1 MSENLVEVK
10 HLQQYFPAGGMGKN
24 KQYVQ
29 AVDDVSFAIRKGETR
44 GLVGESGCGKT
55 TTGRT
60 LLRLYEPTG
69 GKIYF
74 DGILLFVLDNKIAVD
89 MLPYRRRMQI
99 VFQDPYASLDPRMT
113 IGDIVGEGIDIHH
126 LCANAKERHDKII
139 SLLERV
145 GLNSAHANRYPHEFS
160 GGQRQRVGIARA
172 LAVDPEFIVCDEP
185 VSALDVSIQ
194 AQVVNMFE
202 DLQQEMGLTYLF
214 IAHDL
219 SVVKHISNRIGV
231 MYLGKMVELADSFE
245 LIAHSVHPYTRSL
258 ISAIPV
264 ADPVTARQSHRIV
277 LQGVVPSPLYPG
289 LSGISAPYEGG
300 AVEAVPLGRL
310 LTAMRPY
317 FDFILLDTAA
327 GMGAPFTAASTVA
340 DKALLVLT
348 PDPVALRDGKIVADR
363 LLAGGRPQSAVR
375 LVMNRVRRES
385 FGKNA
390 AVADLDECID
400 TDGVQLLA
408 VIPESRVLQLAGANG
423 TVPPAADP
431 AVVAGQAMAKRLC
444 GQRVPLTF

>member
-1 MSENLVEVK
+1 M
-10 HLQQYFPAGGMGKN
+10 
-24 KQYVQ
+24 
-29 AVDDVSFAIRKGETR
+29 
-44 GLVGESGCGKT
+44 
-55 TTGRT
+55 
-60 LLRLYEPTG
+60 
-69 GKIYF
+69 
-74 DGILLFVLDNKIAVD
+74 
-89 MLPYRRRMQI
+89 
-99 VFQDPYASLDPRMT
+99 
-113 IGDIVGEGIDIHH
+113 
-126 LCANAKERHDKII
+126 
-139 SLLERV
+139 
-145 GLNSAHANRYPHEFS
+145 
-160 GGQRQRVGIARA
+160 
-172 LAVDPEFIVCDEP
+172 
-185 VSALDVSIQ
+185 
-194 AQVVNMFE
+194 
-202 DLQQEMGLTYLF
+202 
-214 IAHDL
+214 
-219 SVVKHISNRIGV
+219 
-231 MYLGKMVELADSFE
+231 
-245 LIAHSVHPYTRSL
+245 
-258 ISAIPV
+258 
-264 ADPVTARQSHRIV
+264 
-277 LQGVVPSPLYPG
+277 PSPLYPG
-289 LSGISAPYEGG
+289 LFVISAPYEGG
-300 AVEAVPLGRL
+300 AVEAAPLGRL

-400 TDGVQLLA
+400 TVGVQLLA